1 MFFAVQ
7 VLNATLPGQY
17 SVTLKWDPSSSTRI
31 TGYRL
36 YYGTD
41 SGNHTHSVVVGK
53 GVTTATVPG
62 LAAGVTYFF
71 AVTALGATGL
81 ESDFSNEVSDTRS
94 IPGVQLHAVP
104 DGQFIL
110 TVTGPMGH
118 TYDIEATED
127 FTTWKVIGR
136 VTLDA
141 SGSTLDESGSTLDA
155 DGSVDFTDTN
165 AANFSQRFYRTHDI
179 QPRLFPVRSSASR
192 RNQTHPKS
200 KPYQTRDVMHVQAV
214 H

>member
-1 MFFAVQ
+1 
-7 VLNATLPGQY
+7 
-17 SVTLKWDPSSSTRI
+17 
-31 TGYRL
+31 
-36 YYGTD
+36 
-41 SGNHTHSVVVGK
+41 VGK

-141 SGSTLDESGSTLDA
+141 SGSTLDASGSTLDASGSTLDESGSTLDA